1 MSDLTTR
8 VKLNVDVSEAQNN
21 MRLIDQQYREL
32 GKGADTGA
40 MADGLQ
46 ELIDSQKQ
54 FFGSFNSFI
63 TTMTSS
69 TTKLA
74 SQMEATSKAVEKAL
88 KRDAD
93 KVYQD
98 KLKELEAQKKMLE
111 AQLNSQRGGG
121 GTPPPSSGGSSAEA
135 AGSPSGAGGSP
146 SSPLNNPSNPNSVL
160 GRLRSLTANVTKMT
174 VALAAIRAAT
184 NYVGTGAA
192 RDRSIKQQGYETFAR
207 TGYYGTDY
215 SGSRTKAFETGSTY
229 GYGASET
236 MTIQGNLMSRTGYTG
251 MSDLT
256 QDTRSLMQVSKAY
269 GMDTNQVVNA
279 AGRFV
284 QTGTVQSG
292 EQAKFANLLATS
304 IVEAGMT
311 GRESEQLEVL
321 QSINDNLGRNMVD
334 VTNSGM
340 TNALGLYNM
349 LANQNSS
356 LKGERGASVV
366 STINDSITNG
376 GADMDYLLGW
386 GTTYRGVSGR
396 WQLEEAKARGISDPE
411 NLKEVVKNFEGLYGQ
426 SIDSDAGKLMLMNV
440 FGLKPEQVNELVS
453 NPDAL
458 RNGTYGEAVSAALDE
473 GVGTEDIDNKIQDY
487 LNSDVAKEEQF
498 DLNTENAQDSAGSL
512 WNKFIDP
519 AKNWFNNL
527 STGWQT
533 ALGLGGAVG
542 TAAGGAYGIS
552 KIGGGLLGKLGE
564 FIGGGTSGTAGATG
578 AAGGVSAGTTGAAN
592 GIDDAAGGVLHAL
605 DGVDD
610 ALRNAANG
618 LDDAA
623 AAGLDDA
630 VKGLDDAMAGF
641 DDAVRGAAGGLDDAV
656 GGASKALSGLSKFA
670 KGAAIVGAV
679 MEGVSTAVDV
689 NENIQS
695 GDNRNAASE
704 AGGGVGSIAGGAA
717 GGAGGAWAGGA
728 IGALLAPFTGGLSIP
743 IGAFIG
749 GLGGGVGGSMLGN
762 AAGEAAGEGI
772 YDLTTGGDQYNWT
785 DEQISQVQKMYWE
798 CSRLYNQKSGPFG
811 MFSHDN
817 NAAQNYTKNTIAPYL
832 ESIGVSK
839 SITKKYDVDTGYP
852 DFMKDC
858 ENGTFPVLSS
868 AGSVGRGGGFGRPDG
883 SVGGGGFSGSHATGN
898 DYIPYD
904 GYIAETHKGEAI
916 LTAHEAKQWREGKSP
931 TDLGSQSNAFQR
943 ITDTNAD
950 IISQYARLIEDESDV
965 VDRRERLIEQQNG
978 LGSTKTDENGV
989 VSSNN
994 LTESKESTLL
1004 DTLSALFGINLG
1016 RSTTS
1021 GGGIFSRIFG
1031 ANSVV
1036 GNAANTLGTAISNAL
1051 GVNTSS
1057 NNSQT
1062 PTGNNLAEWV
1072 SSMISQYE
1080 GGYGSINYNDNG
1092 AVSIGRIQW
1101 HAGNAKNLLNQI
1113 KDADPNSFNSIIQQ
1127 TGATGLAQSLA
1138 SDDNWSSHIVSK
1150 GSTEAQAIKAIL
1162 ESSAGQMVQDQQ
1174 RVAFVNNYIEKGK
1187 KLGLTDPKA
1196 LAFYSDMCNQYGM
1209 YNDTINTK
1217 VVPQAVA
1224 NGGTL
1229 DALYQAAIANLS
1241 KYHERRTNVYN
1252 QLNGSD
1258 LSAFQDKATGVDRV
1272 PYDGYLIRAHKD
1284 EALLTR
1290 DEATDYREKIG
1301 TLDALYQ
1308 AAIANLSKYHERR
1321 TNVYNQLNG
1330 SDLSAFQDKATGVDR
1345 VPYDGYLIRAHKD
1358 EALLTRDEATDYRE
1372 KIGTLDALNSY
1383 NTPQDLSAIMM
1394 GSQQGSSDSQP
1405 FSGELKITIGG
1416 NIQGM
1421 TPDNQNM
1428 IVQAVLQQIR
1438 AQGQGSV
1445 LQSLNN
1451 ALTRLPH

>member
-8 VKLNVDVSEAQNN
+8 VKLNVDVSDAQKN

-111 AQLNSQRGGG
+111 AQLNSQRGSG
-121 GTPPPSSGGSSAEA
+121 GTPPPSSGGGSTGA

-160 GRLRSLTANVTKMT
+160 GRLRSLTANVGKMT

-184 NYVGTGAA
+184 NYIGTGAA

-207 TGYYGTDY
+207 TGYYGSDY
-215 SGSRTKAFETGSTY
+215 SGSRTKAFETGSMY

-236 MTIQGNLMSRTGYTG
+236 MTIQGNLMSRAGYTG

-269 GMDTNQVVNA
+269 GMDANQVTNV

-321 QSINDNLGRNMVD
+321 QSINDSLGRNMVD
-334 VTNSGM
+334 VTSSGM

-376 GADMDYLLGW
+376 GTDMDYLLGW

-411 NLKEVVKNFEGLYGQ
+411 NLKEVVKNFENLYGQ

-440 FGLKPEQVNELVS
+440 FGLKPEQVNEMVA
-453 NPDAL
+453 NPDVL
-458 RNGTYGEAVSAALDE
+458 RNGTYGEAISTALDE
-473 GVGTEDIDNKIQDY
+473 GVGMEDVDNKIQDY

-498 DLNTENAQDSAGSL
+498 ELNKDNAQDAAGSL

-519 AKNWFNNL
+519 AKNWFNGL
-527 STGWQT
+527 SPGWQA

-542 TAAGGAYGIS
+542 GAGATAYGVT
-552 KIGGGLLGKLGE
+552 KIGGGLLGQIGK
-564 FIGGGTSGTAGATG
+564 FFGGGAADTAGTAGAAATG
-578 AAGGVSAGTTGAAN
+578 AAGSV
-592 GIDDAAGGVLHAL
+592 DDAVNGVNHAL
-605 DGVDD
+605 DGLDD
-610 ALRNAANG
+610 ALKAAANG

-623 AAGLDDA
+623 AGGLDDA
-630 VKGLDDAMAGF
+630 LKGLDDAMGGL
-641 DDAVRGAAGGLDDAV
+641 DDALAGAAGGLDDAV
-656 GGASKALSGLSKFA
+656 GGASKFLSGASKFA
-670 KGAAIVGAV
+670 KGLAIAGAV

-689 NENIQS
+689 NESIQS

-717 GGAGGAWAGGA
+717 GGAGGVWLGGA

-743 IGAFIG
+743 IGAAIG
-749 GLGGGVGGSMLGN
+749 GGAGGIGGSILGN
-762 AAGEAAGEGI
+762 AAGEALGEGA
-772 YDLTTGGDQYNWT
+772 YDLSTGGDNYEFT
-785 DEQISQVQKMYWE
+785 PEQISQIQKYYWE
-798 CSRLYNQKSGPFG
+798 CARLYNQRSGPFG
-811 MFSHDN
+811 MFEHDN
-817 NAAQNYTKNTIAPYL
+817 NAAQSYTKNTIVPYL

-839 SITKKYDVDTGYP
+839 SITKKYNNDVGYP

-858 ENGTFPVLSS
+858 ENGVFPGVVNGQG
-868 AGSVGRGGGFGRPDG
+868 AVGRGGGFGGAGRPEG
-883 SVGGGGFSGSHATGN
+883 STGGGRGGFGGSFNGSHATGN

-904 GYIAETHKGEAI
+904 GYVAKTHKGEAI

-931 TDLGSQSNAFQR
+931 VDFGSQSNAFQR

-978 LGSTKTDENGV
+978 LNGNKTDENGV
-989 VSSNN
+989 VASNN
-994 LTESKESTLL
+994 LTESKESSIL
-1004 DTLSALFGINLG
+1004 DTLSALFGINLS

-1031 ANSVV
+1031 KNSVV
-1036 GNAANTLGTAISNAL
+1036 GNAANTLGTAVSTAL
-1051 GVNTSS
+1051 GINTNGS
-1057 NNSQT
+1057 NT

-1113 KDADPNSFNSIIQQ
+1113 KDADPDSFNSIIQQ

-1138 SDDNWSSHIVSK
+1138 SNDNWSSHIVSK
-1150 GSTEAQAIKAIL
+1150 GSAEAQAIKAIL
-1162 ESSAGQMVQDQQ
+1162 ESSAGQMIQDQQ
-1174 RVAFVNNYIEKGK
+1174 RVAFTNNYIEKGK

-1196 LAFYSDMCNQYGM
+1196 LAFYADMCNQYGM
-1209 YNDTINTK
+1209 YNDTINGK

-1229 DALYQAAIANLS
+1229 EALYQAAIANLS

-1301 TLDALYQ
+1301 TL
-1308 AAIANLSKYHERR
+1308 
-1321 TNVYNQLNG
+1321 
-1330 SDLSAFQDKATGVDR
+1330 
-1345 VPYDGYLIRAHKD
+1345 
-1358 EALLTRDEATDYRE
+1358 EAL
-1372 KIGTLDALNSY
+1372 NNY
-1383 NTPQDLSAIMM
+1383 NTPQDPTTTMS
-1394 GSQQGSSDSQP
+1394 SQPSSYDSQP

-1421 TPDNQNM
+1421 TPDNQNL

-1445 LQSLNN
+1445 LQNLNN
-1451 ALTRLPH
+1451 AMTRLPH